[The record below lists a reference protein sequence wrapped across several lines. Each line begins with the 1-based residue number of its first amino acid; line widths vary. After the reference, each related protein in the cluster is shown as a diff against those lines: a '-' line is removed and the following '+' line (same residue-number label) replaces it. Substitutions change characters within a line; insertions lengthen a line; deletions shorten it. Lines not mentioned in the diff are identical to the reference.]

1 MRTVKSGLRSLLRL
15 PAKTALRIGAARPR
29 TRLVVL
35 LLLVVLAIGTGV
47 PATLFYGRMLDSRA
61 ADGSRAAATAVAKSR
76 IERILTYHVATLDQ
90 DLQEAKS
97 ATTGEFGAQFG
108 PAADSVIAPAARRT
122 ELNTTATVLSVGVL
136 NANRDSVDVLAFVN
150 RSTTSKD
157 KPQPEAGGLRL
168 RVTLDSARGQWLVS
182 RLAQL

>member
-1 MRTVKSGLRSLLRL
+1 
-15 PAKTALRIGAARPR
+15 
-29 TRLVVL
+29 
-35 LLLVVLAIGTGV
+35 
-47 PATLFYGRMLDSRA
+47 
-61 ADGSRAAATAVAKSR
+61 
-76 IERILTYHVATLDQ
+76 
-90 DLQEAKS
+90 
-97 ATTGEFGAQFG
+97 
-108 PAADSVIAPAARRT
+108 VIAPAARRT